1 MKKKEKVMNMISV
14 VSRAMDEYDTEIS
27 RARETMVLI
36 AIGSLNVNLRDK
48 VDKQAIKQQQK
59 HN

>member
-1 MKKKEKVMNMISV
+1 
-14 VSRAMDEYDTEIS
+14 MDEYDTEIS

-48 VDKQAIKQQQK
+48 VDKQTIEQTTKHTIEQIIKQTNK
-59 HN
+59 